1 MTIGLND
8 NKQSNASEMK
18 HDKIELRN
26 AIKQRKVK
34 TREIYNTAGTDK
46 QS

>member
-1 MTIGLND
+1 MTNDND

-34 TREIYNTAGTDK
+34 TREIYNTAGADK